1 MDTILILDDEKSIVD
16 LLTVVFHKEG
26 YQVKTWPDSADL
38 LSFLQDEDYD
48 LLLTDIRMP
57 RASGMDVLEFMRKN
71 RAEVPVIMITAYGTI
86 KQAVEALKAGAFDY
100 IMKPF
105 DVDEL
110 KIIAANALEKRRLLQ
125 ENVQL
130 KRELEEKTSFGP
142 LVGKSKMMREVY
154 NLIEKIAGTDSTV
167 LVLGESGTGKELAA
181 RSIHSLSRRKDQ
193 PYVSINC
200 AALPESLL
208 ESELFGHVKGSFTGA
223 VGDKKGVFEASQK
236 GTLFLD
242 EVAEMS
248 LLTQVK
254 LFRAL
259 QERKIRRV
267 GGNDEIPIDVRI
279 IAATNQDLKR
289 RIDEGKFREE
299 LFYRLNVIS
308 FEMPPLR
315 KKVEDIPILVT
326 QFLQKY
332 CLLMNK
338 KMKRIT
344 PDVIGLLE
352 SYPWPGNVREL
363 ENVIERIVAI
373 EDRETITPSCLP
385 VEIVS
390 PRQQSSETFGLKP
403 NFNLEN
409 HIADITKKYI
419 QEARRVSGGNLKRT
433 ASILGLSYRSLRY
446 LIDKH
451 ELKGLKDGKPDDEPA
466 PEPAES
472 ESPRNA

>member
-16 LLTVVFHKEG
+16 LLSVVFRKEG
-26 YQVKTWPDSADL
+26 YQVKAYPASADIL
-38 LSFLQDEDYD
+38 DFLRDEDFD
-48 LLLTDIRMP
+48 LLLSDIKMP
-57 RASGMDVLEFMRKN
+57 RANGMDILEFMN
-71 RAEVPVIMITAYGTI
+71 RNKPETPVIMITAYGSV
-86 KQAVEALKAGAFDY
+86 KQAVEALKSGAFDY

-110 KIIAANALEKRRLLQ
+110 KIIAANALEKKRLRQ

-130 KRELEEKTSFGP
+130 KKELEEKNSFGP
-142 LVGKSKMMREVY
+142 MVGKSRMMREVY
-154 NLIEKIAGTDSTV
+154 NLIEKVAGTDSTV

-181 RSIHSLSRRKDQ
+181 RAIHTLSRRKDQ
-193 PYVSINC
+193 TFISINC

-208 ESELFGHVKGSFTGA
+208 ESELFGHTKGSFTGA
-223 VGDKKGVFEASQK
+223 TGDKKGMFEAAQH

-242 EVAEMS
+242 EVAETS

-267 GGNDEIPIDVRI
+267 GGTDEIPVDVRI
-279 IAATNQDLKR
+279 IAATNQDLKK
-289 RIDEGKFREE
+289 RIEEGRFREE
-299 LFYRLNVIS
+299 LFYRLNVIA

-315 KKVEDIPILVT
+315 KKIEDIPILVG

-332 CLLMNK
+332 CQQMNK

-352 SYPWPGNVREL
+352 AYPWPGNVREL

-373 EDRETITPSCLP
+373 EDRETITSACLP
-385 VEIVS
+385 AEIVS
-390 PRQQSSETFGLKP
+390 PKKEEEASFGLKP
-403 NFNLEN
+403 DFDLET
-409 HIADITKKYI
+409 HIADITKRYI
-419 QEARRVSGGNLKRT
+419 KEARRAANGNLKKT

-446 LIDKH
+446 LIDKY
-451 ELKGLKDGKPDDEPA
+451 ELKNMKDAEASEPLR
-466 PEPAES
+466 EY
-472 ESPRNA
+472 PRTG

>member
-16 LLTVVFHKEG
+16 LLSVVFRKEG
-26 YQVKTWPDSADL
+26 YAVKTWADSTDIL
-38 LSFLQDEDYD
+38 EFLQDEDFD

-57 RASGMDVLEFMRKN
+57 RTNGMDILEFMIRRKPDI
-71 RAEVPVIMITAYGTI
+71 PVVMITAYGTI

-110 KIIAANALEKRRLLQ
+110 KIIAANALEKRRLKQ

-130 KRELEEKTSFGP
+130 KKELEERNSFGP
-142 LVGKSKMMREVY
+142 LVGKSKMMREIY

-167 LVLGESGTGKELAA
+167 LILGESGTGKELAA
-181 RSIHSLSRRKDQ
+181 RSIHTLSRRREQ
-193 PYVSINC
+193 SFISINC

-208 ESELFGHVKGSFTGA
+208 ESELFGHVRGSFTGA
-223 VGDKKGVFEASQK
+223 VGDKKGVFEAAQR

-259 QERKIRRV
+259 QERKVRRV
-267 GGNDEIPIDVRI
+267 GGADEIPVDVRI
-279 IAATNQDLKR
+279 VAATNQDLKK
-289 RIDEGKFREE
+289 RIEEGKFREE

-308 FEMPPLR
+308 FEMPALR
-315 KKVEDIPILVT
+315 NKTEDIPILVS

-332 CLLMNK
+332 CHLMNK

-352 SYPWPGNVREL
+352 GYAWPGNVREL

-373 EDRETITPSCLP
+373 EDRETITAACLP
-385 VEIVS
+385 PEIVS
-390 PRQQSSETFGLKP
+390 PREPVEDSFVLKP
-403 NFNLEN
+403 NFDLEA

-419 QEARRVSGGNLKRT
+419 LEARRLSGGNLKRA

-451 ELKGLKDGKPDDEPA
+451 DLKSLKENIALGETHVP
-466 PEPAES
+466 
-472 ESPRNA
+472 PRTV

>member
-16 LLTVVFHKEG
+16 LLSVVFHKEG
-26 YQVKTWPDSADL
+26 YEVKTWPETADIFD
-38 LSFLQDEDYD
+38 FLTDEDFD

-57 RASGMDVLEFMRKN
+57 RTNGMDILEFMIRRKP
-71 RAEVPVIMITAYGTI
+71 EVPVVMMTAYGTI
-86 KQAVEALKAGAFDY
+86 KQAVAALKAGAFDY

-110 KIIAANALEKRRLLQ
+110 KIVAANALEKRRLKQ

-130 KRELEEKTSFGP
+130 KKELEEKNSFGP
-142 LVGKSKMMREVY
+142 LVGKSKMMKEVY
-154 NLIEKIAGTDSTV
+154 NLIEKVAGTDSTV
-167 LVLGESGTGKELAA
+167 IILGESGTGKELAA
-181 RSIHSLSRRKDQ
+181 RSIHTLSRRREQ
-193 PYVSINC
+193 TFISINC

-223 VGDKKGVFEASQK
+223 VGDKKGVFEAAQK

-267 GGNDEIPIDVRI
+267 GGAEEIPFDVRI
-279 IAATNQDLKR
+279 IAATNQDLKK
-289 RIDEGKFREE
+289 RIEEGKFREE

-308 FEMPPLR
+308 FEMPALR
-315 KKVEDIPILVT
+315 KKTEDIPILVS

-332 CLLMNK
+332 CHRMNK
-338 KMKRIT
+338 KMKRMT
-344 PDVIGLLE
+344 PDVIGHLE
-352 SYPWPGNVREL
+352 SYAWPGNVREL

-373 EDRETITPSCLP
+373 EDRETITAACLP
-385 VEIVS
+385 PEIVA
-390 PRQQSSETFGLKP
+390 PREPAEESFVLMP
-403 NFNLEN
+403 DFDLEA
-409 HIADITKKYI
+409 HIAEVTKKYI
-419 QEARRVSGGNLKRT
+419 LEARRLSGGNLKKA

-446 LIDKH
+446 LIEKH
-451 ELKGLKDGKPDDEPA
+451 DLKGLKENLVNGEASIP
-466 PEPAES
+466 
-472 ESPRNA
+472 PRTA